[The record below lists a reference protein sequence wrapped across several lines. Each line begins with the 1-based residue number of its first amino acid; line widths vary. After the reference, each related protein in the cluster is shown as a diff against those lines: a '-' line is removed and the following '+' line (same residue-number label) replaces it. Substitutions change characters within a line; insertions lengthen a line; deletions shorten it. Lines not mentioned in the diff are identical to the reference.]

1 MSSRDDIL
9 ASIRANLPRVERPLP
24 QVPLFDSDPPASPL
38 SAFKDSLHR
47 MGGMFLEPPTSGD
60 ALGPIRTKIADAKIV
75 CSTVPEI
82 AGNRDITGVGAPQD
96 LADVDFAIVR
106 ASFAVAETGSL
117 LLSDADLRV
126 NAVAY
131 LAQHLIVLLDPAD
144 IVVNLHHAYRRPE
157 FSKGHYASFHTGPSA
172 TADIEGVL
180 IHGAQGVR
188 SLSVLPIAR
197 ATGESHP
204 LKPRRNR
211 MIPTAKIESPNI
223 LHGVALLNDPVLNKG
238 TAFSPEERSR
248 YRLEGFLPPAVE
260 DLDRQVERVMEHL
273 DAKPNDLERYVYLIG
288 LSDRNETLFYRA
300 VMSDPARFIPILYD
314 PTVADACLAFGQI
327 YRRARGMYITREMKG
342 RIAEVLRNWPQRDIR
357 FICVSTGGRI
367 LGLGDIGANGMGIPI
382 GKLQLYTAC
391 AAVPPECLLPVLLD
405 IGTTNEVLRADPLYL
420 GSREKPPSDE
430 ELDELVEE
438 FVQAVQQ
445 VFPECCI
452 HFEDWKGTDAIR
464 LLDRYADKILCYNDD
479 IQGTASVALAG
490 LTTALQ
496 IIDAP
501 LTDQRILF
509 LGAGSA
515 GIGIAK
521 LIAAAMQAKGLSQDE
536 ARSRISMFDV
546 DGLLEP
552 SRANLSE
559 AQKVYA
565 HKAAPSKDLVK
576 TIEMLKPTVLIGVS
590 TKGGA
595 FNQRV
600 VEAMS
605 KLNERPIIFALSNPT
620 DKAECTA
627 EQAYTWSKGKA
638 LFAAGVQF
646 PDVRLNG
653 GIYHP
658 GQANNFYIFPAV
670 GLATYAARPRRLT
683 DECFIVAAQAS
694 ADQISPGLRA
704 KGMLFPGQANI
715 LETEVTTATRV
726 AEFMFDAGLAQVKR
740 PRDIRAW
747 IEGQLYKPQY

>member
-1 MSSRDDIL
+1 MQKTQPITKT
-9 ASIRANLPRVERPLP
+9 PL
-24 QVPLFDSDPPASPL
+24 
-38 SAFKDSLHR
+38 R
-47 MGGMFLEPPTSGD
+47 GME
-60 ALGPIRTKIADAKIV
+60 
-75 CSTVPEI
+75 
-82 AGNRDITGVGAPQD
+82 
-96 LADVDFAIVR
+96 
-106 ASFAVAETGSL
+106 
-117 LLSDADLRV
+117 
-126 NAVAY
+126 
-131 LAQHLIVLLDPAD
+131 VLD
-144 IVVNLHHAYRRPE
+144 
-157 FSKGHYASFHTGPSA
+157 
-172 TADIEGVL
+172 
-180 IHGAQGVR
+180 
-188 SLSVLPIAR
+188 
-197 ATGESHP
+197 
-204 LKPRRNR
+204 
-211 MIPTAKIESPNI
+211 SPN
-223 LHGVALLNDPVLNKG
+223 LNKG
-238 TAFSPEERSR
+238 TAFTDEEREQ
-248 YRLEGFLPPAVE
+248 LGLVGLLPDSVE
-260 DLDRQVERVMEHL
+260 DIERQLERVLGHL
-273 DAKPNDLERYVYLIG
+273 KEKPTDLERYIYLIG
-288 LSDRNETLFYRA
+288 LCDRNETLFYKLL
-300 VMSDPARFIPILYD
+300 MSDPMRFLPIVYD
-314 PTVADACLAFGQI
+314 PTIGEACVKFGHI
-327 YRRARGMYITREMKG
+327 YRRARGMYITRAIKG
-342 RIAEVLRNWPQRDIR
+342 RIVEVLRSWPQRDIR

-420 GSREKPPSDE
+420 GSREKPPSDA

-445 VFPECCI
+445 VFPDCCI

-464 LLDRYADKILCYNDD
+464 LLDRYRDEVLCYNDD

-501 LTDQRILF
+501 LIDQRILF

-521 LIAAAMQAKGLSQDE
+521 LIAAAMQAKGLSQNE

-546 DGLLEP
+546 EGLLEP

-559 AQKVYA
+559 AQKVFA

-576 TIEMLKPTVLIGVS
+576 TIETLKPTVLIGVS

-646 PDVRLNG
+646 PDVTLNG
-653 GIYHP
+653 RTYHP

-683 DECFIVAAQAS
+683 DACFIVAAQAS
-694 ADQISPGLRA
+694 ADQIGPDLRA
-704 KGMLFPGQANI
+704 KGMLFPGQADI

-726 AEFMFDAGLAQVKR
+726 TEFMFDEGLAQVKR

-747 IEGQLYKPQY
+747 IERQLYKPQY